1 MYFDLLLLSV
11 VMVTAYLGPTILRRQ
26 PRGQRAFA
34 WLLVADGAAALL
46 ALVAPP
52 GRGAETLGFVA
63 IGAAVCLLVV
73 PPILRDLARRALRA
87 DRPALA
93 LRLVSLWD
101 HLQPGMGVSRER
113 DLIEVLVAVRNGR
126 VDDAVAVL
134 REARAELR
142 EPRAQRHMDERI
154 VATYLTARRWRDAI
168 HVYEA
173 SMERAG
179 EPPPAQLCVELVWA
193 YCEIGELEAAGRLVD
208 RIAAA
213 PVPLPEG
220 LSGVPAGA
228 PDGVPG
234 GVPAGAPDGAP
245 GAEPRAM
252 PRTLPRALIDP
263 LWTFLVQRARLM
275 FLAFVGRT
283 TAVEGMVAPEG
294 PLHMLPEASRQF
306 WSGVARLN
314 AGDRGGARAALQQA
328 ARLARGDRRAREVA
342 EQVIARIDV
351 PGVAGPHAIS
361 DSVTAMAERFS
372 AEAMAAPPVPVRST
386 PQLAGVPLRRL
397 PVTVG
402 LIAANALAFLAVLA
416 LFGSTGDPGGLVR
429 AGANVKTW
437 VLGHGQLWRLPSSLF
452 LHVGLVH
459 LVLNMYGLWILG
471 KLVEQ
476 MHGPV
481 RMFAIYMLAGLAG
494 AFASA
499 WFGAPGLSA
508 GASGAVLGLLG
519 ALIAELGL
527 HRQAY
532 PRRWRSALLAPLV
545 FVAAAQVVIGFF
557 YPAID
562 QWAHVAGLVVGAG
575 GAGLL
580 SRQSAWGKSMPV
592 RLAAV
597 ILALAGVASLGYGA
611 YGVATSRH
619 RDVLATAPRAVHT
632 LGGLQLTVPATL
644 RLESG
649 ALVDDVSLGLESAAC
664 PVSGAERPSELCA
677 PGGAP
682 GEAPG
687 EAPGGSNEANV
698 DRAVGRAV
706 DHAIRVVLAAWPGAR
721 AGASR
726 PIELPAPWQGQEI
739 EIAHEGLGG
748 VERYR
753 VIVAGRVHG
762 EAIWVVAAQMPE
774 ALAGDVMP
782 TLVEILTSASPAGT
796 AEAAPPSSPASP
808 SGPSRASEPGA
819 GG

>member
-11 VMVTAYLGPTILRRQ
+11 VMVTAYLGPAILRRQ
-26 PRGQRAFA
+26 PRGQRGFA

-101 HLQPGMGVSRER
+101 HLQPGMGVGRER

-142 EPRAQRHMDERI
+142 DARAQRHMDERI
-154 VATYLTARRWRDAI
+154 IATYLTARRWRDAI
-168 HVYEA
+168 QVFEA
-173 SMERAG
+173 SMDRAD
-179 EPPPAQLCVELVWA
+179 EPPPPQLCVELVWA
-193 YCEIGELEAAGRLVD
+193 YCESGDLEAAGRLVD

-213 PVPLPEG
+213 PSAFPEVPQ
-220 LSGVPAGA
+220 
-228 PDGVPG
+228 GVPG
-234 GVPAGAPDGAP
+234 GVPDGAP
-245 GAEPRAM
+245 GAAPGGESGAVPGGEPGAAPGGEPGAA
-252 PRTLPRALIDP
+252 PRGLPSALLDP

-283 TAVEGMVAPEG
+283 DAVEGMVASEG
-294 PLHMLPEASRQF
+294 PLGMLPEASRHF

-314 AGDRGGARAALQQA
+314 AGDRGGARTALQRA

-342 EQVIARIDV
+342 EQVIARIEV
-351 PGVAGPHAIS
+351 PGVAGPHAMS
-361 DSVTAMAERFS
+361 DTVTAMAERFS
-372 AEAMAAPPVPVRST
+372 AEAMAAPPMPVRTT
-386 PQLAGVPLRRL
+386 PLLAGVPLRRL

-402 LIAANALAFLAVLA
+402 LIVANTVAFLVVLA

-437 VLGHGQLWRLPSSLF
+437 VLGYGQLWRLPSSLF

-519 ALIAELGL
+519 ALIAELAL
-527 HRQAY
+527 HRRAY

-562 QWAHVAGLVVGAG
+562 QWAHVAGLVVGAV
-575 GAGLL
+575 GAAVL
-580 SRQSAWGKSMPV
+580 SRQSAWGKSAPV
-592 RLAAV
+592 RVAAA
-597 ILALAGVASLGYGA
+597 ILALAGAASLGYSAHGI
-611 YGVATSRH
+611 ATIRH
-619 RDVLATAPRAVHT
+619 GDVLASAPRAVHT
-632 LGGLQLTVPATL
+632 VGGLRLTVPATL

-649 ALVDDVSLGLESAAC
+649 VLIDDVSLGLESAAC
-664 PVSGAERPSELCA
+664 PVSGAERPSHLCA
-677 PGGAP
+677 PGSV
-682 GEAPG
+682 
-687 EAPGGSNEANV
+687 PGGPVQAQIEHAT
-698 DRAVGRAV
+698 AHAI
-706 DHAIRVVLAAWPGAR
+706 DHAIGHAIGVVLAAWPGAR

-726 PIELPAPWQGQEI
+726 PIELPAPWQGQAI

-753 VIVAGRVHG
+753 VIVAGRSHG

-774 ALAGDVMP
+774 ALADDVMP
-782 TLVEILTSASPAGT
+782 TLFEILMSAGPAAPAG
-796 AEAAPPSSPASP
+796 PVGPA
-808 SGPSRASEPGA
+808 GPAGPGA

>member
-73 PPILRDLARRALRA
+73 PPVLRDLARRALRA
-87 DRPALA
+87 DRPGLA
-93 LRLVSLWD
+93 LRLVALWD
-101 HLQPGMGVSRER
+101 HLQPGMGVGRER
-113 DLIEVLVAVRNGR
+113 DLIEVLVAVRSGR

-142 EPRAQRHMDERI
+142 DVRAQRHMDERI
-154 VATYLTARRWRDAI
+154 VATFLTARRWRDAI
-168 HVYEA
+168 QVFEA
-173 SMERAG
+173 NMDRPD
-179 EPPPAQLCVELVWA
+179 EPPPPQLCVELVWA
-193 YCEIGELEAAGRLVD
+193 YCESGELEAAGRLVD
-208 RIAAA
+208 RIAA
-213 PVPLPEG
+213 
-220 LSGVPAGA
+220 
-228 PDGVPG
+228 VPG
-234 GVPAGAPDGAP
+234 AVPGLPGVVI
-245 GAEPRAM
+245 E
-252 PRTLPRALIDP
+252 P
-263 LWTFLVQRARLM
+263 LWSFLVQRARLM

-283 TAVEGMVAPEG
+283 AAVEGLVAPAG
-294 PLHMLPEASRQF
+294 PLGALPEASRQF

-314 AGDRGGARAALQQA
+314 AGDRGGARAALQRA
-328 ARLARGDRRAREVA
+328 ARLARSDRRAREVA
-342 EQVIARIDV
+342 EQVIARIDE
-351 PGVAGPHAIS
+351 PGVAGPHEIS

-372 AEAMAAPPVPVRST
+372 AEAMAAPPVPVRTT

-402 LIAANALAFLAVLA
+402 LIAANTLAFLVVLA

-437 VLGHGQLWRLPSSLF
+437 VLGYGQLWRLPSSLF

-476 MHGPV
+476 MLGPV

-575 GAGLL
+575 GAVVL
-580 SRQSAWGKSMPV
+580 SRQSAWGKSAPV
-592 RLAAV
+592 RIVAL
-597 ILALAGVASLGYGA
+597 ILALAGAASLGYSASGIA
-611 YGVATSRH
+611 MTRH
-619 RDVLATAPRAVHT
+619 ADVLATAPRAVRT
-632 LGGLQLTVPATL
+632 LGGLQLTVPGAL

-649 ALVDDVSLGLESAAC
+649 ALVDDVSLWLESAAC
-664 PVSGAERPSELCA
+664 PVSGGERTSELCA
-677 PGGAP
+677 PGGSP
-682 GEAPG
+682 GRSPG
-687 EAPGGSNEANV
+687 DQIGDQIEHATG
-698 DRAVGRAV
+698 
-706 DHAIRVVLAAWPGAR
+706 HAIQVVLAAWPGAR
-721 AGASR
+721 ASAGR
-726 PIELPAPWQGQEI
+726 PIELPAPWQGQAI
-739 EIAHEGLGG
+739 EIVHEGLGG
-748 VERYR
+748 AERYR
-753 VIVAGRVHG
+753 VIVAGRGHG

-782 TLVEILTSASPAGT
+782 TLVEILRSASPAGS
-796 AEAAPPSSPASP
+796 ASPASP
-808 SGPSRASEPGA
+808 AGPGA